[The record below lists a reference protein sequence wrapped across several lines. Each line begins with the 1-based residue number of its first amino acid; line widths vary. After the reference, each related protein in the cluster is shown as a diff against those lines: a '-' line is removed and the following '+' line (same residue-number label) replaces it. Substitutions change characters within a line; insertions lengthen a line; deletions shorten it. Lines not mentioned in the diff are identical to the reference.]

1 MIDDYSKEAFKLQQ
15 NPALKKALQEVRNRC
30 YQQVEICQTDS
41 ELKESQLM
49 LRVVTEFERVI
60 ESFIKT
66 GEVEDY
72 QYTRQLEPIE

>member
-1 MIDDYSKEAFKLQQ
+1 MISDLTKEAHKLKE
-15 NPALKKALQEVRNRC
+15 NPALKECFKEIRQRC
-30 YQQVEICQTDS
+30 YLEVENTQSID

-49 LRVVTEFERVI
+49 LKVVTEFERVL

-72 QYTRQLEPIE
+72 QYTRQLKPIE